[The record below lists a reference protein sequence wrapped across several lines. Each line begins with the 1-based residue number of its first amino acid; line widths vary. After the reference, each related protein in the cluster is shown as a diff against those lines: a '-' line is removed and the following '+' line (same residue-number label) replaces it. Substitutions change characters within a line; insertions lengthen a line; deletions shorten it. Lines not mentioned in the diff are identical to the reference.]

1 MKKPPRHARLVSL
14 CLLALGMAV
23 ALVPF
28 YAHANN
34 PKLSTHYP
42 YLVGDDIA
50 QRMGG
55 VFRVTAGLA
64 PGTLVSYDRK
74 ERAITVEIVGTSEEV
89 EGAKREIEAL
99 VTVVRDRIVGYAKQR
114 HGVSLADRDVTF
126 IYLNDGGE
134 ATPYEL
140 VRRQDGKY
148 LVAPT
153 PPASEG
159 SGN

>member
-1 MKKPPRHARLVSL
+1 MKSPTRTARLVSL
-14 CLLALGMAV
+14 CLLALGV
-23 ALVPF
+23 ALALAPF

-55 VFRVTAGLA
+55 VFRVTAGLT
-64 PGTLVSYDRK
+64 PGTIVSYDRK
-74 ERAITVEIVGTSEEV
+74 ERTVTVEIIGASEEV

-114 HGVSLADRDVTF
+114 HGVTLADRDVTF

>member
-1 MKKPPRHARLVSL
+1 MRKPTRNDRLVSL
-14 CLLALGMAV
+14 SLLALGV
-23 ALVPF
+23 ALVLAPF

-34 PKLSTHYP
+34 PKLSAHYA

-55 VFRVTAGLA
+55 VFRVTAGLT
-64 PGTLVSYDRK
+64 PGTIVSYDRK
-74 ERAITVEIVGTSEEV
+74 ARAVTVEIVGASEEV

-99 VTVVRDRIVGYAKQR
+99 VTVVRDRIVGYAKER
-114 HGVSLADRDVTF
+114 HGVSLGDRDVTF
-126 IYLNDGGE
+126 LYLNDGGE

-140 VRRQDGKY
+140 VRRVDGKY